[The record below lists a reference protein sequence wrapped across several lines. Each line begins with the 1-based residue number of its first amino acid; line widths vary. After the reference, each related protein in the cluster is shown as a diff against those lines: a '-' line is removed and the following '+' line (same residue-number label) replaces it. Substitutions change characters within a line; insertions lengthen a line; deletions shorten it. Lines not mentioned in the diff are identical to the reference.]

1 MFYSTRRKQR
11 DLTESRVARFEYPV
25 IKRCLLYVSDLNLSP
40 TAPSQAGL
48 AHLKPASPTWMP
60 RGCWRSSRDDRT
72 ARACLMILMPLAIS
86 LPSVRACCESG
97 RTSASDEPR
106 DLIGQH
112 PTRTIL
118 VTMRR
123 QMSRRRRRVTNGAP
137 PHTLPRARP
146 TIEEVASAVVLVGA
160 FGVVRCHAPTLSFSR
175 AKRDSEPR
183 GGGQG
188 AWLDAASLSDT
199 HPLEIRAA
207 CGCARPRAGTT
218 VSNRHPI
225 CMCSLTLVNAPSNP
239 PCGGGLVYY

>member
-1 MFYSTRRKQR
+1 M
-11 DLTESRVARFEYPV
+11 
-25 IKRCLLYVSDLNLSP
+25 SP
-40 TAPSQAGL
+40 TAPSQAAGQPSAPQADVTDL
-48 AHLKPASPTWMP
+48 DAEEGVLTVVAK
-60 RGCWRSSRDDRT
+60 RSNG
-72 ARACLMILMPLAIS
+72 ARSMPLAIS

-123 QMSRRRRRVTNGAP
+123 QMSRRHRRVTNGAP

-146 TIEEVASAVVLVGA
+146 MIEEVASAVVLVGA

-175 AKRDSEPR
+175 AKYDSEPR

-188 AWLDAASLSDT
+188 AWLDATSLSDT
-199 HPLEIRAA
+199 HPPEIRAA
-207 CGCARPRAGTT
+207 CGCARPRTDTT
-218 VSNRHPI
+218 VRNRHPI
-225 CMCSLTLVNAPSNP
+225 CMCSLT
-239 PCGGGLVYY
+239 